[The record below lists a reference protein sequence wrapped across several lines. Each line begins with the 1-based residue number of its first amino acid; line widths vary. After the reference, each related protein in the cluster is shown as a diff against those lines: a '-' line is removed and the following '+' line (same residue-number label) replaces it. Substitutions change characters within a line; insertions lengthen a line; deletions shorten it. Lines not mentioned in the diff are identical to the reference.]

1 MLVAGSEPDVC
12 LAPLPVQVVDSPY
25 RELSRPKLP
34 ADGRFTLPM
43 ELVPVDHELLR
54 AQQEIRVAWGSFDN
68 VKGGNTYTAEKA
80 NFLCRQARR
89 VGLLSEVRWWLAY
102 SMAMW
107 GCQSGE
113 KSGAYGPMDQRWYN
127 GYASSCY
134 NACEPY
140 LEGRKWEDDLL
151 LDWRINMICHA
162 EESKHYS
169 SNRRGDALLR
179 KVFLPSNPH
188 AGITNAC
195 SSKWTSAKRQIDEW
209 VEHWY
214 DKQRR

>member
-1 MLVAGSEPDVC
+1 
-12 LAPLPVQVVDSPY
+12 
-25 RELSRPKLP
+25 
-34 ADGRFTLPM
+34 
-43 ELVPVDHELLR
+43 VDHELLR

-68 VKGGNTYTAEKA
+68 VKGGNTYSAEKA
-80 NFLCRQARR
+80 NFLCEQARR

-140 LEGRKWEDDLL
+140 LGDGGWGAYRLKE
-151 LDWRINMICHA
+151 WRINIVCHA
-162 EESKHYS
+162 EESKHYAF
-169 SNRRGDALLR
+169 NKHGDIIRRGDALLR
-179 KVFLPSNPH
+179 KVFLPAGPH
-188 AGITNAC
+188 AGITNSC
-195 SSKWTSAKRQIDEW
+195 SKKWTASKRQIDEW
-209 VEHWY
+209 IDHWY
-214 DKQRR
+214 DKQQR